1 MTNILLGEGISPTE
15 IINNFKYIS
24 KLQNIPQINLEAFI
38 KEIWTP
44 IIKQLQETINKYIT

>member
-15 IINNFKYIS
+15 IINNFKHLS
-24 KLQNIPQINLEAFI
+24 KLQNLPQIKVEAFI

-44 IIKQLQETINKYIT
+44 TIKQLQETINKYIT